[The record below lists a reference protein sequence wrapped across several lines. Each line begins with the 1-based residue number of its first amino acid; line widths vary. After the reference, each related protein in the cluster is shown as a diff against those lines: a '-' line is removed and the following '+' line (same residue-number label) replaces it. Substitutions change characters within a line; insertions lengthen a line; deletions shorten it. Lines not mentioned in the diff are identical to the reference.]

1 MGRVEWNQL
10 SRRSRNVTV
19 CLEGGAEARTDKLT
33 GANPVIELVRGRAV
47 ASLPPRPLG
56 TSFAIATT
64 AASVRV
70 VGTIFSVELERDGT
84 TVARVLRG
92 EVAVQPAGAIDAPE
106 PQHLRA
112 GQALRVG
119 APSGVVALGAEER
132 KARFLALLPDEAK
145 AGEGDANASHSAA
158 SRPSNEDPLA
168 RARLLRA
175 RGQFSQAAALYE
187 SIHATNP
194 QSASGRAALL
204 GLAELRLSDLG
215 DAAGAVKAFDA
226 YLAGGEGGLTR
237 EAAYGRIRALR
248 ALGRT
253 AQERGA
259 IERFIAM
266 YPTGPDA
273 QTLRLRLDA
282 IRGL

>member
-1 MGRVEWNQL
+1 M
-10 SRRSRNVTV
+10 
-19 CLEGGAEARTDKLT
+19 
-33 GANPVIELVRGRAV
+33 
-47 ASLPPRPLG
+47 
-56 TSFAIATT
+56 
-64 AASVRV
+64 RV

-92 EVAVQPAGAIDAPE
+92 EVAVQTAGAIDAPE
-106 PQHLRA
+106 PQQLRA

-132 KARFLALLPDEAK
+132 RRDFALLPDEAK
-145 AGEGDANASHSAA
+145 AGEGEANASHSAA
-158 SRPSNEDPLA
+158 SRLSNDDPLA

-187 SIHATNP
+187 SIDAANP